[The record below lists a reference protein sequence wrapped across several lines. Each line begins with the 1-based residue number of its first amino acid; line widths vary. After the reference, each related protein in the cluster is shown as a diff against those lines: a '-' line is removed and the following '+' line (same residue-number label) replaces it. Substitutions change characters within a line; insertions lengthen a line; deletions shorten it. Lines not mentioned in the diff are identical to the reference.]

1 MVAEQV
7 GRRIT
12 ADAHR
17 HPLTAGVVVPRHRA
31 GAAAPLEVVADVI
44 GGHAA
49 QRGFDVVAV
58 PVVGEAGADCA
69 AHDRQAVFGDATALL
84 YLYFCI
90 RFYGQASF

>member
-1 MVAEQV
+1 MVAQQV

-17 HPLTAGVVVPRHRA
+17 HPLPIGVVVPCHRA

-49 QRGFDVVAV
+49 QRGLGAVAV
-58 PVVGEAGADCA
+58 PVSE
-69 AHDRQAVFGDATALL
+69 QAPYRKHVTVPLTIFVATMAILL
-84 YLYFCI
+84 PEILNKLLHLPP
-90 RFYGQASF
+90 

>member
-1 MVAEQV
+1 MVAQQV

-17 HPLTAGVVVPRHRA
+17 HPLPIGVVVPRHRA

-49 QRGFDVVAV
+49 QRGAHAVLVAIV
-58 PVVGEAGADCA
+58 D
-69 AHDRQAVFGDATALL
+69 DL
-84 YLYFCI
+84 YTRYCF
-90 RFYGQASF
+90 